1 MQNYWSEMMD
11 ETRVELHPT
20 LMPVAKFDDG
30 ILQRTV
36 HSSPQTNQSRRRTKR
51 ALKRPAISEPT
62 NVYRN
67 LNWLKS
73 IEMCRCSNPI
83 PRSFEG

>member
-30 ILQRTV
+30 ILRQR
-36 HSSPQTNQSRRRTKR
+36 SQTF
-51 ALKRPAISEPT
+51 A
-62 NVYRN
+62 
-67 LNWLKS
+67 
-73 IEMCRCSNPI
+73 
-83 PRSFEG
+83 